1 MCRAKYS
8 DDLLTTEEFKNIQ
21 SHGDGHN
28 CRVLEHWDVDA
39 SLCVRDPEKVK
50 MLKNMHAGMNSGKKR
65 KEEYGF
71 HMPDFKKDW
80 ESGELPK
87 FRPAWLS
94 SDWFSYSG
102 CITILLF
109 FNWSNIMAPN
119 SRPNLLYE
127 NDDIDRIH
135 SFEKQGRIS
144 SDSWDAVVTD
154 FIPFRYEKSFN
165 RWASSSDSEFLT
177 SVRFLLWLRCIN
189 HRLPDNS
196 DSLCEWIQNLLSY
209 RQKSQIEPNPFIISS
224 RRFES

>member
-1 MCRAKYS
+1 MRSIFLSFSFLTNKLLKERQQKRIFQSSQNPSKYQ
-8 DDLLTTEEFKNIQ
+8 TTQIKYRI
-21 SHGDGHN
+21 
-28 CRVLEHWDVDA
+28 
-39 SLCVRDPEKVK
+39 P
-50 MLKNMHAGMNSGKKR
+50 MHCS
-65 KEEYGF
+65 
-71 HMPDFKKDW
+71 
-80 ESGELPK
+80 
-87 FRPAWLS
+87 WLS